1 MSSIIFYIA
10 ILLFIGSCIGFYFFI
25 SKAIK
30 DKLRITKEE
39 LFKKNIPF
47 LGVFSAIFTLS
58 LVLFTISFYLNETTI
73 WYLSNKGITLN
84 GGRLFL
90 AYFFVILLGFAI
102 SIFTVSFCYYYF
114 LDNFDSKIRKIFKIS
129 MYSSIPAIFLFFIF
143 FF

>member
-10 ILLFIGSCIGFYFFI
+10 ILLFICSSIGFYFFI

-47 LGVFSAIFTLS
+47 LGVFSAIFTFS

-102 SIFTVSFCYYYF
+102 
-114 LDNFDSKIRKIFKIS
+114 
-129 MYSSIPAIFLFFIF
+129 
-143 FF
+143 